1 MAGPPEPR
9 WVDVD
14 RYVSELFEPPDDV
27 LTAALAASDAAG
39 LPSIHVT
46 PSQGRL
52 LWILARS
59 IGAQS
64 ILEVGTLAGYSAIWL
79 ARALPA
85 GGRLVTLEANARHA
99 AVARAN
105 ITQAGL
111 SDVVDLRVGRAGD
124 TLSALVQEHGGPFDL
139 IFIDADKPSYPDYL
153 RWAVDL
159 ARPGSLIIA
168 DNIVRDGAV
177 ADASSTDASVQG
189 VRRFNEDLAAHPR
202 LSATVVQ
209 TVGSKGYDGFAIAIV
224 S

>member
-14 RYVSELFEPPDDV
+14 RYVADLFEPPDDV

-46 PSQGRL
+46 PSQGRF

-59 IGAQS
+59 IGAQA
-64 ILEVGTLAGYSAIWL
+64 ILEVGTLAGYSTIWL
-79 ARALPA
+79 ARALPV
-85 GGRLVTLEANARHA
+85 GGRIVTLEADPHHA

-105 ITQAGL
+105 ITRAGL
-111 SDVVDLRVGRAGD
+111 SDVVDLRIGRAGD
-124 TLSALVQEHGGPFDL
+124 TLPALARELGGPFDL

-177 ADASSTDASVQG
+177 ADAASTDASVRG
-189 VRRFNEDLAAHPR
+189 VRRFNEHLAAHPR

-209 TVGSKGYDGFAIAIV
+209 TVGSKGHDGFALAIV